1 MSSDPVTFVIVFF
14 FSFFLCQILEVE
26 GMSVPDEVSC
36 MLQMV
41 SEYLKEPCPITS
53 LSGSQGPTGGEGV
66 KHAHGDDAAGKAR
79 RQPNQVRT
87 EGLPQVL
94 NANCA

>member
-1 MSSDPVTFVIVFF
+1 MPCYICLCFL
-14 FSFFLCQILEVE
+14 FSLVCQILEVE

-53 LSGSQGPTGGEGV
+53 LSGSQGPSPCEGL
-66 KHAHGDDAAGKAR
+66 KQTQADDTAAKVR
-79 RQPNQVRT
+79 RQANQVKL
-87 EGLPQVL
+87 ESLL
-94 NANCA
+94 D